1 MLNDKRHSDIT
12 MLNYSEIVKR
22 EFEQWSMGY
31 MPQKSLTDSLNL
43 KYSATPNFDPYEMS
57 GESTH

>member
-1 MLNDKRHSDIT
+1 MISDIQI
-12 MLNYSEIVKR
+12 L
-22 EFEQWSMGY
+22 QWSMGY